1 MNNMVNNYFKPIKEK
16 DQHKLMMN
24 LNEVRDPVFEE
35 YVGNLIKDI
44 EVEKLMRYPN
54 EKALYDAY
62 SYFYKLPPQYFG
74 VGHGSDEVIGR
85 IFQMYKNEVFHIGSN
100 EYYMAAV
107 WANIHNIKTTNN
119 VNNADVIYIG
129 NPNSHNGVDN
139 TARIRF
145 FLAMGKTV
153 IVDEVYAWFNKA
165 RKNTFMYEAI
175 DNDNLWVIDSMSKA
189 FGFCGFR
196 AGLVVSS
203 KSNIESFHMI
213 RQGVTSNSLSCEL
226 IPKVLENEKELFDH
240 LQRLKEGK
248 AYLESKYECDPSVAP
263 YSLLKLAKLP
273 KEFDDKV
280 YYLKGT
286 SNARVACGT
295 KDVWE
300 SIGV

>member
-1 MNNMVNNYFKPIKEK
+1 MNNTVNNYFQPVKEK
-16 DQHKLMMN
+16 DKHKLMMN
-24 LNEVRDPVFEE
+24 LNEVRNPLFEK
-35 YVGNLIKDI
+35 YVGEIIQGI

-62 SYFYKLPPQYFG
+62 SYFYKIPPQYIG

-85 IFQMYKNEVFHIGSN
+85 LFQLLKDKQFYIGSN

-107 WANIHNIKTTNN
+107 WADIHRIKRVSN
-119 VNNADVIYIG
+119 VGDADVVYIG

-145 FLAMGKTV
+145 FLAMGKIV
-153 IVDEVYAWFNKA
+153 IVDEVYAWFNKS
-165 RKNTFMYEAI
+165 RGNTFMYEAI

-196 AGLVVSS
+196 AGLVVST
-203 KSNIESFHMI
+203 KENIESFHMI
-213 RQGVTSNSLSCEL
+213 RQGVTSNSLACEV
-226 IPKVLENEKELFDH
+226 IPKILNDEEKLFDH
-240 LQRLKEGK
+240 LAKLKEGK
-248 AYLESKYECDPSVAP
+248 EYLESKYEHQHSVAP
-263 YSLLKLAKLP
+263 YSLLKLSKLP

-286 SNARVACGT
+286 SNARVACAT
-295 KDVWE
+295 KEVWE
-300 SIGV
+300 SIGI